1 MTVQAARP
9 ENRDRLQPVQGP
21 GDMSAYALR
30 APVAADAPALAALG
44 RDSFSAAF
52 AHLYAPEDLAA
63 FLHAVHDEAAVARR
77 IGSPNRV
84 YRLAEDADGTLTGY
98 CQLVLRDSFEPVS
111 TALRPI
117 SLSQL
122 YCAGSATGSGLG
134 AALMDWALAEARTWG
149 ADEIRLSVWAG
160 NHGAQRFYA
169 RYGFVHVAD
178 IGFWVGQQRDDEFL
192 FALKL

>member
-1 MTVQAARP
+1 MLSVRRKH
-9 ENRDRLQPVQGP
+9 RDPLQPGQGR
-21 GDMSAYALR
+21 DAMSAYALR

-52 AHLYAPEDLAA
+52 AHLYAPEDLAT
-63 FLHAVHDEAAVARR
+63 FLDEVHDEAAVARR
-77 IGSPNRV
+77 IISPNRV
-84 YRLAEDADGTLTGY
+84 YRLAEDADGALAGY

-117 SLSQL
+117 TLSQL

-134 AALMDWALAEARTWG
+134 AALMEWALAEARARG

-169 RYGFVHVAD
+169 RYGFEHVAD
-178 IGFWVGQQRDDEFL
+178 IGFWVGNQRDDEFL
-192 FALKL
+192 YARSL

>member
-1 MTVQAARP
+1 MTVQTARP
-9 ENRDRLQPVQGP
+9 ENRDRSQPAHSP
-21 GDMSAYALR
+21 GAMSAYALR

-63 FLHAVHDEAAVARR
+63 FLGEVHDEAAVARR
-77 IGSPNRV
+77 IASPNRV
-84 YRLAEDADGTLTGY
+84 YRLAEDAGGTLTGY

-117 SLSQL
+117 TLSQL

-192 FALKL
+192 YARSL